1 MFEDTSPF
9 DSSDVTGF
17 AKRIHGLGNATDQF
31 FTRIYDALTG
41 NTRRREQDVARKL
54 QNERQQLLAVAER
67 REQELEQLN
76 GVIAAIPEGIVLQ
89 DLDGRVV
96 LINDGARKLVGGQR
110 AFRDSDLSQLFD
122 SYRDIVQVDSELAP
136 LGEPTRLEINNRII
150 GATLAAVA
158 NSDGKRIGT
167 LIVLRDITD
176 QALGDRLKDQFA
188 TAVSHELR
196 TPMNAI
202 KMASEV
208 LLGSDPEAAPNRR
221 MLEMVGR
228 NVDILDRMIVELL
241 DISEITAGTF
251 EVRREPINAEQLIWS
266 VVTGMVPQIKASKLD
281 VSVMARDLEHLNF
294 VGDPQRLRWALGHL
308 LQNSIHYTVEGSIIL
323 TVSLSDE
330 ERLAIQVIDTGV
342 GISEKDLPHI
352 FERFYRGEPRTPD
365 GKLLD
370 PRGLGQGL
378 FIART
383 VAEAHQGHVG
393 VRSQPGQ
400 GSVFTMV
407 LPSGLATLPA

>member
-1 MFEDTSPF
+1 MFEDSSPF

-17 AKRIHGLGNATDQF
+17 ARRIHGLGSATDQF

-41 NTRRREQDVARKL
+41 NSRRKDQDLARKL
-54 QNERQQLLAVAER
+54 YKRQQELLAVVER
-67 REQELEQLN
+67 SQQEIERLD
-76 GVIAAIPEGIVLQ
+76 GVIAAMPIGIIMQ
-89 DLDGRVV
+89 DLDGRMV
-96 LINDGARKLVGGQR
+96 LMNDAAQDLIGGQR
-110 AFRDSDLSQLFD
+110 ALRSSELSKLFD
-122 SYRDIVQVDSELAP
+122 QYRDIVQVESELVP
-136 LGEPTRLEINNRII
+136 LGEPTKLQMNNRII

-158 NSDGKRIGT
+158 NHSGQRLGT
-167 LIVLRDITD
+167 LIVLRDITEE
-176 QALGDRLKDQFA
+176 AIGDRLKDQFA

-208 LLGSDPEAAPNRR
+208 LLGANPDAAPNRR

-251 EVRREPINAEQLIWS
+251 EIRREPINAEQLIWS
-266 VVTGMVPQIKASKLD
+266 VVTGMVPEIKASRLD
-281 VSVMARDLEHLNF
+281 VSVMARDLDALDF
-294 VGDPQRLRWALGHL
+294 TGDPQRLRWALGHL
-308 LQNSIHYTVEGSIIL
+308 LQNSIRYTVEGSIIL

-330 ERLAIQVIDTGV
+330 QRLAIQVIDTGV
-342 GISEKDLPHI
+342 GISAKDLPNV
-352 FERFYRGEPRTPD
+352 FDRFYRGEPRTPD

-378 FIART
+378 FVART
-383 VAEAHQGHVG
+383 VAEAHQGYLG

-407 LPSGLATLPA
+407 LPNELDALPA